1 MSHALQGLYEI
12 EGKGEFYCKVRGFWF
27 NFDRITD
34 FMKSINYTVLSL
46 LFCGV
51 AQVKGQGCVAVRGF
65 GGCGVA
71 GGSGLSLAPK
81 QWQVGA
87 NYRYFKSFRHFK
99 GDEEQYD
106 RLVKQ
111 TQVINH
117 SNTLELSASVGLS
130 IRTQF
135 NMSLPVS
142 YTDRSSYYE
151 HGGQSSTFPGA
162 RRTSTAAGI
171 GDARIGISKWM
182 WNPVSHTKSNLM
194 LGLGLKLPTGNWNVK
209 DSFYNVMVT
218 DPTTGVSTRQTV
230 YRPVDQSI
238 QLGDGGLGLSLE
250 MQGFW
255 EMAEG
260 LYAYGNAFY
269 ILNPRG
275 VNGTLTNRKTT
286 VVVNGVSQ
294 VFTNEY
300 MCSVADQYAARFGFL
315 SQSKLHGLSISWGAR
330 LEGVPVRDL
339 VGESLGFRRPG
350 YSIAAEPGVTYMKG
364 KTTFNFNMPIAV
376 YRIRKQSVTDKEV
389 QDATGVPRN
398 GDAAFADYLIS
409 AGVTYR
415 FDAPKPKGILTK

>member
-1 MSHALQGLYEI
+1 M
-12 EGKGEFYCKVRGFWF
+12 KVRSFLVASF
-27 NFDRITD
+27 LVF
-34 FMKSINYTVLSL
+34 
-46 LFCGV
+46 GV
-51 AQVKGQGCVAVRGF
+51 SNAKAQGCVAVRGF

-71 GGSGLSLAPK
+71 GGSGLALAPK

-87 NYRYFKSFRHFK
+87 NYRYFESFRHFK

-111 TQVINH
+111 TQVINY
-117 SNTLELSASVGLS
+117 SNTMDISASMGLTL
-130 IRTQF
+130 RTQM
-135 NMSLPVS
+135 NVNLPVS

-151 HGGQSSTFPGA
+151 HGGQTTTFPGA
-162 RRTSTAAGI
+162 RKTSTSAGI
-171 GDARIGISKWM
+171 GDARIGISKWL

-194 LGLGLKLPTGNWNVK
+194 LGVGLKLPTGNWNVQ

-218 DPTTGVSTRQTV
+218 DPVTGSSSRKTV

-255 EMAEG
+255 EMADG
-260 LYAYGNAFY
+260 LFAYGNAFY

-275 VNGTLTNRKTT
+275 VNGTMTNRRTT
-286 VVVNGVSQ
+286 IVVNGVSQ

-300 MCSVADQYAARFGFL
+300 MCSVADQYAARLGFL
-315 SQSKLHGLSISWGAR
+315 SQSQLHGLSFSWGAR

-339 VGESLGFRRPG
+339 VGESYGFRRPG
-350 YSIAAEPGVTYMKG
+350 YTIAAEPGVTYMKG
-364 KTTFNFNMPIAV
+364 KTTVNFNMPIAL

-389 QDATGVPRN
+389 QDATGVARN

-409 AGVTYR
+409 LGVTYR
-415 FDAPKPKGILTK
+415 LDAPKPKGILPK

>member
-1 MSHALQGLYEI
+1 
-12 EGKGEFYCKVRGFWF
+12 
-27 NFDRITD
+27 
-34 FMKSINYTVLSL
+34 MKLRSFLVASFLVL
-46 LFCGV
+46 GV
-51 AQVKGQGCVAVRGF
+51 SNAKAQGCVAVRGF

-71 GGSGLSLAPK
+71 GGSGLALAPK

-87 NYRYFKSFRHFK
+87 NYRYFESFRHFK

-111 TQVINH
+111 TQVINY
-117 SNTLELSASVGLS
+117 SNTMDISASMGLTL
-130 IRTQF
+130 RTQL
-135 NMSLPVS
+135 NVNLPVS

-151 HGGQSSTFPGA
+151 HGGQTTTFPGA
-162 RRTSTAAGI
+162 RKTSTSAGI
-171 GDARIGISKWM
+171 GDARIGISKWL

-194 LGLGLKLPTGNWNVK
+194 LGVGLKLPTGNWNVQ

-218 DPTTGVSTRQTV
+218 DPVTGTSSRKTV

-255 EMAEG
+255 EMADG
-260 LYAYGNAFY
+260 LFAYGNAFY

-275 VNGTLTNRKTT
+275 VNGTMTNRRTT
-286 VVVNGVSQ
+286 IVVNGVSQ

-300 MCSVADQYAARFGFL
+300 MCSVADQYAARLGFL
-315 SQSKLHGLSISWGAR
+315 SQSQLHGLSFSWGAR

-339 VGESLGFRRPG
+339 VGESYGFRRPG
-350 YSIAAEPGVTYMKG
+350 YTIAAEPGVTYMKG
-364 KTTFNFNMPIAV
+364 KTTVNFNMPIAL

-389 QDATGVPRN
+389 QDATGVARN

-409 AGVTYR
+409 LGVTYR
-415 FDAPKPKGILTK
+415 LDAPKPKGILPK

>member
-1 MSHALQGLYEI
+1 M
-12 EGKGEFYCKVRGFWF
+12 KVRSFLVASF
-27 NFDRITD
+27 LVF
-34 FMKSINYTVLSL
+34 
-46 LFCGV
+46 GV
-51 AQVKGQGCVAVRGF
+51 SNAKAQGCVSVRGF

-71 GGSGLSLAPK
+71 GGSGLALAPK

-87 NYRYFKSFRHFK
+87 NYRYFESFRHFK

-111 TQVINH
+111 TQVINY
-117 SNTLELSASVGLS
+117 SNTMDISASMGLTL
-130 IRTQF
+130 RTQL
-135 NMSLPVS
+135 NVNLPVS

-151 HGGQSSTFPGA
+151 HGGQTTTFPGA
-162 RRTSTAAGI
+162 RKTSTSAGI
-171 GDARIGISKWM
+171 GDARIGISKWL

-194 LGLGLKLPTGNWNVK
+194 LGVGLKLPTGNWNVQ

-218 DPTTGVSTRQTV
+218 DPVTGSSSRKTV

-255 EMAEG
+255 EMADG
-260 LYAYGNAFY
+260 LFAYGNAFY

-275 VNGTLTNRKTT
+275 VNGTMTNRRTT
-286 VVVNGVSQ
+286 IVVNGVSQ

-300 MCSVADQYAARFGFL
+300 MCSVADQYAARLGFL
-315 SQSKLHGLSISWGAR
+315 SQSQLHGLSFSWGAR

-339 VGESLGFRRPG
+339 VGESYGFRRPG
-350 YSIAAEPGVTYMKG
+350 YTIAAEPGVTYMKG
-364 KTTFNFNMPIAV
+364 KTTVNFNMPIAL

-389 QDATGVPRN
+389 QDATGVARN

-409 AGVTYR
+409 LGLTYR
-415 FDAPKPKGILTK
+415 LDAPKPKGILPK

>member
-1 MSHALQGLYEI
+1 M
-12 EGKGEFYCKVRGFWF
+12 KVRRFLVASF
-27 NFDRITD
+27 L
-34 FMKSINYTVLSL
+34 VL
-46 LFCGV
+46 GV
-51 AQVKGQGCVAVRGF
+51 SNAKAQGCVAVRGF

-71 GGSGLSLAPK
+71 GGSGLALAPK

-87 NYRYFKSFRHFK
+87 NYRYFESFRHFK

-111 TQVINH
+111 TQVINY
-117 SNTLELSASVGLS
+117 SNTMDISASMGLTL
-130 IRTQF
+130 RTQL
-135 NMSLPVS
+135 NVNLPVS

-151 HGGQSSTFPGA
+151 HGGQTTTFPGA
-162 RRTSTAAGI
+162 RKTSTSAGI
-171 GDARIGISKWM
+171 GDARIGISKWL

-194 LGLGLKLPTGNWNVK
+194 LGVGLKLPTGNWNVQ

-218 DPTTGVSTRQTV
+218 DPVTGSSSRKTV

-255 EMAEG
+255 EMADG
-260 LYAYGNAFY
+260 LFAYGNAFY

-275 VNGTLTNRKTT
+275 VNGTMTNRRTT
-286 VVVNGVSQ
+286 IVVNGVSQ

-300 MCSVADQYAARFGFL
+300 MCSVADQYAARLGFL
-315 SQSKLHGLSISWGAR
+315 SQSQLHGLSFSWGAR

-339 VGESLGFRRPG
+339 VGESYGFRRPG
-350 YSIAAEPGVTYMKG
+350 YTIAAEPGVTYMKG
-364 KTTFNFNMPIAV
+364 KTTVNFNMPIAL

-389 QDATGVPRN
+389 QDATGVARN

-409 AGVTYR
+409 LGVTYR
-415 FDAPKPKGILTK
+415 LDAPKPKGILPK

>member
-1 MSHALQGLYEI
+1 
-12 EGKGEFYCKVRGFWF
+12 
-27 NFDRITD
+27 
-34 FMKSINYTVLSL
+34 MKLRSFLVASFLVL
-46 LFCGV
+46 GV
-51 AQVKGQGCVAVRGF
+51 SNAKAQGCVAVRGF

-71 GGSGLSLAPK
+71 GGSGLALAPK

-87 NYRYFKSFRHFK
+87 NYRYFESFRHFK

-111 TQVINH
+111 TQVINY
-117 SNTLELSASVGLS
+117 SNTMDISASMGLTL
-130 IRTQF
+130 RTQL
-135 NMSLPVS
+135 NVNLPVS

-151 HGGQSSTFPGA
+151 HGGQTTTFPGA
-162 RRTSTAAGI
+162 RRTSTSAGI
-171 GDARIGISKWM
+171 GDARIGISKWL

-194 LGLGLKLPTGNWNVK
+194 LGVGLKLPTGNWNVQ

-218 DPTTGVSTRQTV
+218 DPVTGSSSRKTV

-255 EMAEG
+255 EMADG
-260 LYAYGNAFY
+260 LFAYGNAFY

-275 VNGTLTNRKTT
+275 VNGTMTNRRTT
-286 VVVNGVSQ
+286 IVVNGVSQ

-300 MCSVADQYAARFGFL
+300 MCSVADQYAARLGFL
-315 SQSKLHGLSISWGAR
+315 SQSQLHGLSFSWGAR

-339 VGESLGFRRPG
+339 VGESYGFRRPG
-350 YSIAAEPGVTYMKG
+350 YTIAAEPGVTYMKG
-364 KTTFNFNMPIAV
+364 KTTVNFNMPIAL

-389 QDATGVPRN
+389 QDATGVARN

-409 AGVTYR
+409 LGVTYR
-415 FDAPKPKGILTK
+415 LDAPKPKGILPK